1 MIVCRYSSPFSHDAD
16 VVHLPPIPMSFV
28 IRLFSPGLGLRFMQL
43 ALLVVSPLL
52 SPLDLRAQEEQ
63 LPGVS
68 LSLDYE
74 TAYTPAL
81 AIEPFSGRFGGQ
93 SVAGSAEAI
102 VARDLTYSD
111 RFEVIDS
118 LPAAFG
124 GDVDY
129 SLWDRLGAVYLL
141 RGSVEGSGNGFV
153 LQLELH
159 EVLYSRVLERAT
171 FDVPDPLDPGFR
183 MAVHRAS
190 DAVVEWAF
198 DEPGMAASRI
208 AFVQRMPDGT
218 KELFTVDS
226 DGENVR
232 RVTDRD
238 DVVASPSWSPD
249 GSRLAFMAYDPM
261 QVIIER
267 DLASEVETSLDPGRS
282 GNYLTPAYHPDGSS
296 IAFSVQGARN
306 RSGLF
311 VWNRERQCCLTS
323 LTEGPWQDFSP
334 SFSPDG
340 AWVAFNSTRLG
351 SRIPQI
357 YVIPTTGGEPELL
370 SPYAYD
376 SGGFY
381 TAPDWSPFGDLV
393 AFNGRLNRQ
402 GRYHILVARM
412 GEGRRILQLT
422 SEGNNEAPS
431 WAPDGRH
438 LVFVGERVWG
448 MGLFVVDSRTGRIR
462 VIRRGVEVS
471 DPDWSPS
478 IGG

>member
-1 MIVCRYSSPFSHDAD
+1 MPPVIAPSFRRLLRHTRAAASLVLL
-16 VVHLPPIPMSFV
+16 LPAV
-28 IRLFSPGLGLRFMQL
+28 
-43 ALLVVSPLL
+43 AL
-52 SPLDLRAQEEQ
+52 AQEEQ

-81 AIEPFSGRFGGQ
+81 AIQPFRGRFGGQ
-93 SVAGSAEAI
+93 GVAGSAEAI
-102 VARDLTYSD
+102 IGRDLTYSD

-118 LPAAFG
+118 LPAAL
-124 GDVDY
+124 GDEVDY
-129 SLWDRLGAVYLL
+129 ALWDRLGAVYLL
-141 RGSVEGSGNGFV
+141 RGEVEGSGNGYV
-153 LQLELH
+153 LNLELH
-159 EVLYSRVLERAT
+159 EVLYSRVLDAAS
-171 FDVPDPLDPGFR
+171 FALPDPLDEGYR
-183 MAVHRAS
+183 MAVHRVS

-198 DEPGMAASRI
+198 GEPGMAASRI
-208 AFVQRMPDGT
+208 AFVQRMTDGT
-218 KELFTVDS
+218 KELFVIDS
-226 DGENVR
+226 DGENVER
-232 RVTDRD
+232 ITDRD

-249 GSRLAFMAYDPM
+249 GSRLAYMVYDPM
-261 QVIIER
+261 QTIVEQE
-267 DLASEVETSLDPGRS
+267 LATGTETRLEPGRD
-282 GNYLTPAYHPDGSS
+282 GNYLTPAYHPDGSQ

-311 VWNRERQCCLTS
+311 VWNRERQCCLVS

-334 SFSPDG
+334 SFSPGGD
-340 AWVAFNSTRLG
+340 WVAFNSTRLG
-351 SRIPQI
+351 SRVPQI
-357 YVIPTTGGEPELL
+357 YVIPTVGGEPQLL

-422 SEGNNEAPS
+422 NEGNNEAPS

-438 LVFVGERVWG
+438 LVFVGERIWG

-478 IGG
+478 LGG